1 MRVLIAYEDYPE
13 FGGALLTHFNDIDE
27 ARKAAEEEYCGCYTS
42 PADYVQDLRLTLAGF
57 ASIRVHDLKHTF
69 GRRLRAAGVTEEDRK
84 ALLGH
89 KNGSITSHYSGA
101 ELGKLIDEA
110 NKISA
115 TDSRG
120 PALTIL
126 RRKAG

>member
-1 MRVLIAYEDYPE
+1 M
-13 FGGALLTHFNDIDE
+13 
-27 ARKAAEEEYCGCYTS
+27 C
-42 PADYVQDLRLTLAGF
+42 
-57 ASIRVHDLKHTF
+57 
-69 GRRLRAAGVTEEDRK
+69 AAGTFSKLELSSISECQREKHGETRHATDASNERFGPT
-84 ALLGH
+84 LGH
-89 KNGSITSHYSGA
+89 KNGSITSHYSAA
-101 ELGKLIDEA
+101 ELGKLIDQA

>member
-1 MRVLIAYEDYPE
+1 
-13 FGGALLTHFNDIDE
+13 
-27 ARKAAEEEYCGCYTS
+27 
-42 PADYVQDLRLTLAGF
+42 
-57 ASIRVHDLKHTF
+57 
-69 GRRLRAAGVTEEDRK
+69 VTEEDRK
-84 ALLGH
+84 ALLSQ
-89 KNGSITSHYSGA
+89 KNGSIASHYSA
-101 ELGKLIDEA
+101 AALGKLINET

>member
-1 MRVLIAYEDYPE
+1 RWPKKNS
-13 FGGALLTHFNDIDE
+13 THCPGWVDHYTRN
-27 ARKAAEEEYCGCYTS
+27 ASAA
-42 PADYVQDLRLTLAGF
+42 PKGF
-57 ASIRVHDLKHTF
+57 ASIRIHDLKHTF
-69 GRRLRAAGVTEEDRK
+69 GRRLRAAGVTEEDRR

-89 KNGSITSHYSGA
+89 KNGSITSHYSAA

>member
-1 MRVLIAYEDYPE
+1 VTELPRQQAPKRKRKARTRQRLSEASNESPAVDQ
-13 FGGALLTHFNDIDE
+13 
-27 ARKAAEEEYCGCYTS
+27 ARKAAAAIYAQGFKRTV
-42 PADYVQDLRLTLAGF
+42 PAGF
-57 ASIRVHDLKHTF
+57 ASIRVHELKHTF
-69 GRRLRAAGVTEEDRK
+69 GRGLRRTGDGGRQEGPAGSQ
-84 ALLGH
+84 
-89 KNGSITSHYSGA
+89 NGSITSHYSAA

-126 RRKAG
+126 RRKVG

>member
-1 MRVLIAYEDYPE
+1 MGAGVD
-13 FGGALLTHFNDIDE
+13 FGGLLE
-27 ARKAAEEEYCGCYTS
+27 AYK
-42 PADYVQDLRLTLAGF
+42 
-57 ASIRVHDLKHTF
+57 
-69 GRRLRAAGVTEEDRK
+69 VTEEDRK

-101 ELGKLIDEA
+101 ELGKLMDEA

-120 PALTIL
+120 PVLTIL

>member
-1 MRVLIAYEDYPE
+1 M
-13 FGGALLTHFNDIDE
+13 
-27 ARKAAEEEYCGCYTS
+27 
-42 PADYVQDLRLTLAGF
+42 
-57 ASIRVHDLKHTF
+57 HDLKHTF

-84 ALLGH
+84 VLLGH
-89 KNGSITSHYSGA
+89 KNGSITSHYSAA
-101 ELGKLIDEA
+101 ELGKLIEA

>member
-1 MRVLIAYEDYPE
+1 MYEQRSDKQPLRFAPICVHNSKHR
-13 FGGALLTHFNDIDE
+13 FGL
-27 ARKAAEEEYCGCYTS
+27 
-42 PADYVQDLRLTLAGF
+42 
-57 ASIRVHDLKHTF
+57 
-69 GRRLRAAGVTEEDRK
+69 RLRAAGVTAEDRK
-84 ALLGH
+84 VLLGH
-89 KNGSITSHYSGA
+89 KNGSITSHYSAA